1 MRLSSAVPLGRG
13 RRSGAARWLLWA
25 ALSLSLACG
34 PLPSGANP
42 TPPAAPAAPVSTNF
56 LTPRPREPRQLS
68 PSQQAQDFAEQGRQ
82 RLVYLADSPE
92 GNGYQV
98 LLEIQS
104 RPGGLLELAGLA
116 DKHGVAMVA
125 SRVQGPHGQPGTPFH
140 DDFKNVMR
148 ASTYRHLAIPLK
160 VSDSGPVP
168 IPQSERFVNI
178 CSALRLLPALEI
190 ANRGQEIEPADDL
203 DNEESDDTQGDSDN
217 VVEELLQ
224 NFRSYLGMA
233 RAICLGAACMEH
245 YEQGIALE
253 QTALEQLAQVVKSGQ
268 LTTSE
273 LRQVI
278 SGQQQLL
285 SSLPELQAV
294 LDSEFFLA
302 VRGLEARDDMDQ
314 KAREAARDELAA
326 RYLAVRP
333 LFEAPQMT
341 FPVSPGEMPDPVS
354 QVAREWAN
362 KKDFLPLLVRSRLVY
377 TRRSAVE
384 VMAGLEAYR
393 QDKGEYPES
402 LDQIVPAYL
411 SRMPYDSFSDGGKF
425 VYSRTPN
432 GYSLESVSPA
442 LPSGK
447 DGRIRW

>member
-1 MRLSSAVPLGRG
+1 
-13 RRSGAARWLLWA
+13 
-25 ALSLSLACG
+25 
-34 PLPSGANP
+34 
-42 TPPAAPAAPVSTNF
+42 
-56 LTPRPREPRQLS
+56 
-68 PSQQAQDFAEQGRQ
+68 
-82 RLVYLADSPE
+82 
-92 GNGYQV
+92 
-98 LLEIQS
+98 
-104 RPGGLLELAGLA
+104 
-116 DKHGVAMVA
+116 VA